1 MKIKN
6 PTIQR
11 LGSVLATSAING
23 WMSTLDYGVSYYDPT
38 VDPVHSA
45 YHGQKIYIFWHE
57 YILYPL
63 YMRTHGNLA
72 MLVSQHRD
80 AEILSYTAKRL
91 GFELVRGSTTRGG
104 VAALREL
111 VRCSQGMNLAITPD
125 GPRGP
130 RRQLAMGPVYLS
142 SKLGLP
148 LVAIGMGYH
157 NPWRL
162 RSWDRFAIPRPYS
175 RARAVV
181 SPAMQIPGKL
191 DRQGLEVYR
200 KQVEGVL
207 NRLCDDAQQWA
218 TVGGAKEGE
227 QPLIKQRMDR
237 RRHQRHATVAQ
248 PHTTTVSGV
257 AKSAHRAM

>member
-1 MKIKN
+1 MKIRS
-6 PTIQR
+6 PFLQR

-23 WMSTLDYGVSYYDPT
+23 WMSTLDYGVSYYDPS
-38 VDPVHSA
+38 VDPIYA
-45 YHGQKIYIFWHE
+45 ECQGQKIYIFWHE

-111 VRCSQGMNLAITPD
+111 IHCSRGMNLAITPD

-130 RRQLAMGPVYLS
+130 RRKLAMGPIYLS
-142 SKLGLP
+142 SKLQLP
-148 LVAIGMGYH
+148 LVAIGMGYDR
-157 NPWRL
+157 PYRL
-162 RSWDRFAIPRPYS
+162 RSWDRFAIPRAYS

-181 SPAMQIPGKL
+181 SPHMQIPAKL
-191 DRQGLEVYR
+191 DRDGLEQYR
-200 KQVEGVL
+200 LQVESVL
-207 NRLCDDAQQWA
+207 NCLCDDAQDWA
-218 TVGGAKEGE
+218 NQGGRKEGE
-227 QPLIKQRMDR
+227 LPLTKQRMK
-237 RRHQRHATVAQ
+237 HQRRLDHNPAPV
-248 PHTTTVSGV
+248 PHQTSVDSPAV
-257 AKSAHRAM
+257 MKKSA